1 VHTLVAE
8 YLWWFTKAGLTLI
21 VELDDIL
28 SRETPPRPWS
38 EGEKI
43 PWNEPGFSRRML
55 KEHLSQDHDA
65 ASRRFELIDRHVH
78 WIHQHVL
85 AGKVTKI
92 LDLGCGPGF
101 YTQRF
106 ARLGHECVGI
116 DFSPASIAYAKKQAA
131 QQGLSCRYDQADFR
145 VVDYGL
151 DYGLVML
158 IFGEYNVFKP
168 QDARTILAKVFR
180 ALRPGG
186 ILLLETHT
194 FTSVQEIGSYAPT
207 WYSSPSGLFS
217 DHPHLYLQE
226 NFWDR
231 ELNAATTRYYIIDVE
246 TGAVSRHAASM
257 QAYTGDDYRSI
268 LTGCGFKDIEFYPSL
283 LGDGSRTG
291 SEFLVFTSRKDS

>member
-1 VHTLVAE
+1 VAE
-8 YLWWFTKAGLTLI
+8 HLWWFTEAGLTLK
-21 VELDDIL
+21 VELGDIL
-28 SRETPPRPWS
+28 RREIPPRPWS

-65 ASRRFELIDRHVH
+65 ASRRFELIDQHVH

-106 ARLGHECVGI
+106 AKLGHECVGI
-116 DFSPASIAYAKKQAA
+116 DFSPAAVAYAVKQAA
-131 QQGLSCRYDQADFR
+131 QQGLSCRYDLADIR

-168 QDARTILAKVFR
+168 QDACTILAKVFR

-186 ILLLETHT
+186 ILLLEPHT
-194 FTSVQEIGSYAPT
+194 FTSVQEIGSGAPT

-217 DHPHLYLQE
+217 GHPHLYLQE
-226 NFWDR
+226 NFWD
-231 ELNAATTRYYIIDVE
+231 
-246 TGAVSRHAASM
+246 TG
-257 QAYTGDDYRSI
+257 Y
-268 LTGCGFKDIEFYPSL
+268 C
-283 LGDGSRTG
+283 
-291 SEFLVFTSRKDS
+291 